1 MKNNSQLK
9 IFILEDD
16 RWYGTMLEHYL
27 SLNPDY
33 QVKRFE
39 NTKDFFQSLHEL
51 PDLITLDFTLPD
63 MDGSQVLKKIKM
75 QYPDLKV
82 IIISGQE
89 DIRTAVNLLK
99 EGAFDYIVKDED
111 TNDRLWNAIQHL
123 QEISTLK
130 KEVENLKGELR
141 KQYDFSKT
149 IIGQSDA
156 IKRVFT
162 LIEKAAQT
170 NITVSITGETGTGK
184 EVVAKAIHYHSARSK
199 NSFVAINVAAIP
211 KELLE
216 SELFGHE
223 KGAFT
228 GAAGKRIGKF
238 EEAHKGTLFLDEIGE
253 MDMVLQAKLLRVLQ
267 EREVTRI
274 GGNAVVPIDVRII
287 VATHR
292 NLQELVKNGHFRQ
305 DLYYRLLGLPIELPP
320 LKDRGSDI
328 FILAKQFIQS
338 FCKDN
343 NLAIKSLSPAAQKKL
358 LAYHF
363 PGNVRELKSLMELA
377 AVISDGDTIEDKDIM
392 IESSEALSDL
402 FMKEKTLKEYEIQI
416 FQYFLDRYNDVLEV
430 AKKLDVGKSTI
441 YRLIQTGEL
450 KQK

>member
-1 MKNNSQLK
+1 MKNPNLLK
-9 IFILEDD
+9 IFILDDD

-39 NTKDFFQSLHEL
+39 NTADFFKALHEL
-51 PDLITLDFTLPD
+51 PDLVTLDFTLPD
-63 MDGSQVLKKIKM
+63 MDGSQVLKKIKL

-89 DIRTAVNLLK
+89 DIRTAVSLLK
-99 EGAFDYIVKDED
+99 GGAFDYIVKDED

-123 QEISTLK
+123 QEISDLK
-130 KEVENLKGELR
+130 KEVETLKGELK

-156 IKRVFT
+156 IKKVFA

-184 EVVAKAIHYHSARSK
+184 EMVAKAIHYNSARTK
-199 NSFVAINVAAIP
+199 QSFVAINVAAIP

-228 GAAGKRIGKF
+228 GAVGKRIGKF
-238 EEAHKGTLFLDEIGE
+238 EEANKGTIFLDEIGE
-253 MDMVLQAKLLRVLQ
+253 MDVVLQAKLLRVLQ
-267 EREVTRI
+267 EREITRV

-292 NLQELVKNGHFRQ
+292 NLQELVKTGQFRQ

-320 LKDRGSDI
+320 LKDRDNDI
-328 FILAKQFIQS
+328 LILAKQFILA

-343 NLAIKSLSPAAQKKL
+343 NLAPKSLSGTAQKKL
-358 LAYHF
+358 LNYHF

-377 AVISDGDTIEDKDIM
+377 AVIADGNTIEEKDIM
-392 IESSEALSDL
+392 IEAVDSMNDLLST
-402 FMKEKTLKEYEIQI
+402 EKTLKEYEILI
-416 FQYFLDRYNDVLEV
+416 FQHFLDKYRDVLDV
-430 AKKLDVGKSTI
+430 AKRLDVGKSTI
-441 YRLIQTGEL
+441 YRMIQTGEL